1 MLKLIFKNLWARRRR
16 NGWLFAELILVSIVT
31 WVIFDPVVVLTH
43 DRDLPLGYDS
53 DRLALI
59 SLASLPMQA
68 AGYDPAGKD
77 STVTVD
83 NFFRLIRKVTEYPDV
98 EMATPVLGF
107 CYPNSQGN
115 STSTFKAE
123 GDTANINTMIMYFMP
138 HTHFFE
144 TFDFKGSARMN
155 AAQLSDHN
163 YTQNEGV
170 ITETFART
178 AFHIADAGGKR
189 LYSSSNKDTTYMS
202 IIGTVKPFKA
212 YSSWRP
218 TNVIF
223 KPQLSINT
231 DEIMQNGRIAV
242 RLKEGVSMDR
252 FLHDFKPWMVKEMK
266 AGNLFARTVKAY
278 DKIIADR
285 EFSEGVTS
293 KYRMNTALALFF
305 MVNLCLGV
313 IGTFWMQTRVRR
325 EEVGVMLSFG
335 ATPRHIMRLLMG
347 EGIVL
352 TTIAVLVGC
361 LLYLQYA
368 IKEGLYMGD
377 TWMKVPDK
385 YWVSEFA
392 PHFLVLSVLVYLV
405 LLAVVLIGIYIPA
418 RRISRIPPTEALR
431 DE

>member
-1 MLKLIFKNLWARRRR
+1 
-16 NGWLFAELILVSIVT
+16 
-31 WVIFDPVVVLTH
+31 
-43 DRDLPLGYDS
+43 
-53 DRLALI
+53 
-59 SLASLPMQA
+59 
-68 AGYDPAGKD
+68 
-77 STVTVD
+77 
-83 NFFRLIRKVTEYPDV
+83 
-98 EMATPVLGF
+98 
-107 CYPNSQGN
+107 
-115 STSTFKAE
+115 
-123 GDTANINTMIMYFMP
+123 
-138 HTHFFE
+138 
-144 TFDFKGSARMN
+144 
-155 AAQLSDHN
+155 
-163 YTQNEGV
+163 
-170 ITETFART
+170 
-178 AFHIADAGGKR
+178 
-189 LYSSSNKDTTYMS
+189 
-202 IIGTVKPFKA
+202 
-212 YSSWRP
+212 
-218 TNVIF
+218 
-223 KPQLSINT
+223 
-231 DEIMQNGRIAV
+231 
-242 RLKEGVSMDR
+242 
-252 FLHDFKPWMVKEMK
+252 MK
-266 AGNLFARTVKAY
+266 AGNLFARTLKAY

-335 ATPRHIMRLLMG
+335 ATPSHIMRLLMG